1 MIVKKP
7 SKSSNLL
14 NIEKKLSMFVI
25 PSLVC
30 INAIS
35 FKDNESKVLNLIS
48 ANFQCKLLVVRSSAS
63 DEDDQ
68 FNSLAGEYE
77 SVLSVPLNNTKKI
90 IDAINYVINSYE
102 KKRPLHKGDEVII
115 QEMVTS
121 VNMSGVIFTH
131 DLNTG
136 APYYV
141 INYDDQSGTTDTV
154 TSGKNEYSNRTL
166 YVHRNSINQ
175 LHSDRFTKLLAAV
188 KELEQIM
195 DSHFL
200 DIEFAIGESL
210 TPYLLQVRSI
220 STQSNW
226 DQEITNRVN
235 SVLQGVQSFVS
246 ERLKRSVG
254 VYGETT
260 VLGQMPDWNP
270 VEMIGRAPRA
280 LASSLYQILITDTAW
295 ATARSIMGY
304 SVPKGQPLM
313 LDLAGQP
320 FIDTR
325 LSLHSFIPNS
335 VSPIIAEKLVSHWIN
350 NLTLSPEFHDKLEF
364 EVAITAYSFDIDD
377 RIEKLI
383 GDILTPTEKDEFK
396 EAHRQQMIELLKSEN
411 QGSIGNALNKV
422 NTLKNNHDEE
432 SKLDLQHTFSSLFY
446 MVDECIHLGT
456 IPFSILAR
464 HGFIAKTILLSLNYL
479 GIITHDEI
487 NQIQA
492 SVRTVA
498 SELVDDMH
506 SLKLNNVSKNKF
518 MEKYG
523 HLRPGTYDILSNRYD
538 QMTELLNYS
547 SDSEQGLEKQ
557 TEVFQFSDHQQKQIN
572 ILLEKEGF
580 IDINAVDLLNYI
592 HEAIIGREY
601 GKFVF
606 TKSISNMLELIA
618 TLSAKHDLSR
628 EEISHVP
635 LSAILNIVKIS
646 SESSIKEQLK
656 KVSKKEELKHQA
668 SIAIRLPQLLTDEAG
683 VYIVPFQVSHPNFIT
698 HKKITAPCVIID
710 SQIDE
715 KSLDDKI
722 IIIEGA
728 DPGFDWI
735 FSQKIVGLITK
746 YGGVN
751 SHMAIRCAEFGIPA
765 AIGCGE
771 QRFEALLKSNKVSL
785 DCASGLINILH

>member
-1 MIVKKP
+1 
-7 SKSSNLL
+7 
-14 NIEKKLSMFVI
+14 
-25 PSLVC
+25 
-30 INAIS
+30 
-35 FKDNESKVLNLIS
+35 
-48 ANFQCKLLVVRSSAS
+48 
-63 DEDDQ
+63 
-68 FNSLAGEYE
+68 
-77 SVLSVPLNNTKKI
+77 
-90 IDAINYVINSYE
+90 
-102 KKRPLHKGDEVII
+102 
-115 QEMVTS
+115 
-121 VNMSGVIFTH
+121 
-131 DLNTG
+131 
-136 APYYV
+136 
-141 INYDDQSGTTDTV
+141 
-154 TSGKNEYSNRTL
+154 
-166 YVHRNSINQ
+166 
-175 LHSDRFTKLLAAV
+175 
-188 KELEQIM
+188 
-195 DSHFL
+195 
-200 DIEFAIGESL
+200 
-210 TPYLLQVRSI
+210 
-220 STQSNW
+220 
-226 DQEITNRVN
+226 
-235 SVLQGVQSFVS
+235 
-246 ERLKRSVG
+246 
-254 VYGETT
+254 
-260 VLGQMPDWNP
+260 
-270 VEMIGRAPRA
+270 
-280 LASSLYQILITDTAW
+280 
-295 ATARSIMGY
+295 MGY

-479 GIITHDEI
+479 GIITQDEI

-592 HEAIIGREY
+592 PVSYTH
-601 GKFVF
+601 
-606 TKSISNMLELIA
+606 L
-618 TLSAKHDLSR
+618 TLPTIYS
-628 EEISHVP
+628 V
-635 LSAILNIVKIS
+635 
-646 SESSIKEQLK
+646 
-656 KVSKKEELKHQA
+656 
-668 SIAIRLPQLLTDEAG
+668 
-683 VYIVPFQVSHPNFIT
+683 
-698 HKKITAPCVIID
+698 
-710 SQIDE
+710 
-715 KSLDDKI
+715 
-722 IIIEGA
+722 
-728 DPGFDWI
+728 
-735 FSQKIVGLITK
+735 
-746 YGGVN
+746 
-751 SHMAIRCAEFGIPA
+751 
-765 AIGCGE
+765 
-771 QRFEALLKSNKVSL
+771 
-785 DCASGLINILH
+785 